1 MPEKNKQTGAQA
13 WSKGQIEG
21 VEIKQLTKFVDR
33 RGFLCETFRLDEL
46 PRDLKPVMS
55 YVSYTEPGV
64 ARGPHEHRE
73 QTDIFAF
80 LGPGNFLLRLWDNRP
95 ESPTRGNFMELIVGA
110 DNPVTVIIPPGV
122 VHGYRNISAAER
134 GMVLNF
140 PNRLYRG
147 WGRQEEVDEIRH
159 EDDIDSP
166 FVL

>member
-1 MPEKNKQTGAQA
+1 MDEKNRSSEWLKRP
-13 WSKGQIEG
+13 IEG
-21 VEIKQLTKFVDR
+21 VIIKKLVKHPDR

-46 PRDLKPVMS
+46 PADLKPVMG

-80 LGPGNFLLRLWDNRP
+80 LGPGNFLLKLWDNRGS
-95 ESPTRGNFMELIVGA
+95 SPTMGSWMEIIAGR
-110 DNPVTVIIPPGV
+110 DNPLTVIIPPGV

-140 PNRLYRG
+140 ADRLYMG
-147 WGRQEEVDEIRH
+147 WGRQEAVDEVRH
-159 EDDIDSP
+159 EDELDSP
-166 FVL
+166 YSLD